1 VERVRYVAGGILAV
15 AAFLL
20 VMMCMP
26 QTGAIYSHDTQSYEY
41 AASTLIELGDMRY
54 FGYDTPII
62 QWPPFYIIMLAF
74 LNLIGLDTAN
84 GAAWLN
90 AILIAYMI
98 YASAV
103 FLFDL
108 LKVKWMAVP
117 AALMM
122 AVSVPLL
129 YVSGYAWSETLF
141 IFLSVVSMIFLL
153 QYIIKKKNGWFYA
166 AAVLS
171 SLCWL
176 TRYIGIVHVA
186 VAALTL
192 FIGVKPFWEKVKKM
206 VIFLF
211 ISCAPMALWVYRNYT
226 LSGTFTGGRQPG
238 QFTLEENAEL
248 TVEVLESWFYEWEP
262 VFAYIAAGFYV
273 LLVILAVV
281 FKKNKR
287 NKQEPGKGVCL
298 FSFFLYI
305 AAYAAVLFATTT
317 TTALDPI
324 SSRLWAPV
332 YPHIVFVFVL
342 LLDILTQNIK
352 MQKIRKWFAAGFTVF
367 ALTALIN
374 PAVWILNEGIE
385 RREALLGT
393 KESPEI
399 KKAPILKVANDYLE
413 PSEDTLIISNQASIL
428 AMHTDFKCYY
438 PPKKEGIEIYTFS
451 RYKEK
456 MEDFRDIYLVW
467 YGDPQSQDFMDIP
480 EFRQNYELEVI
491 ADEGICVILKIK
503 QGS

>member
-1 VERVRYVAGGILAV
+1 MRYVAGGILAV

-20 VMMCMP
+20 VMLCMP

-41 AASTLIELGDMRY
+41 AAFTLIESGDMRY

-62 QWPPFYIIMLAF
+62 QWPPFYILILA
-74 LNLIGLDTAN
+74 LLRLTGLDTAN

-90 AILIAYMI
+90 AVLIAYMT
-98 YASAV
+98 YAAVV

-108 LKVKWMAVP
+108 LKIKWMAVP
-117 AALMM
+117 AAVMM
-122 AVSVPLL
+122 AVSVPML

-141 IFLSVVSMIFLL
+141 IFLSVVSSIFLL

-171 SLCWL
+171 ALCWL

-186 VAALTL
+186 VAALTII
-192 FIGVKPFWEKVKKM
+192 IGAKPFWEKVKKTI
-206 VIFLF
+206 IFLF
-211 ISCAPMALWVYRNYT
+211 ISCAPMALWVYRNYRI
-226 LSGTFTGGRQPG
+226 SGTFTGGRQPG
-238 QFTLEENAEL
+238 SFTLAENAEL
-248 TVEVLESWFYEWEP
+248 TAEVVESWFYGWEP
-262 VFAYIAAGFYV
+262 VFAYIAVGFYA
-273 LLVILAVV
+273 LLVILAIV

-287 NKQEPGKGVCL
+287 NKQEPGKGVSL
-298 FSFFLYI
+298 LMFFLYI
-305 AAYAAVLFATTT
+305 ISYTAAIFATTT
-317 TTALDPI
+317 TAALDPI

-332 YPHIVFVFVL
+332 YPHIVFVLVL
-342 LLDILTQNIK
+342 LLDILIQNIK
-352 MQKIRKWFAAGFTVF
+352 MQRIPKWFAAGFTVF
-367 ALTALIN
+367 ALAALIN
-374 PAVWILNEGIE
+374 PAAWVLNEGIQ
-385 RREALLGT
+385 RKEALLGT

-451 RYKEK
+451 RYKER

-491 ADEGICVILKIK
+491 ADEGICFILKIK
-503 QGS
+503 QDS